1 MIGESLVR
9 LAQKPQRTIAGFMS
23 GTSMDGVDVVIARIR
38 GCGPDTAIDLLG
50 YDSVPYEPALRE
62 RLLSLQLPGTFNAFD
77 VADLSFRVGD
87 LHSDVLENL
96 ATRTG
101 IPLSDID
108 LIGYSGL
115 GLYHANRMNV
125 DLGEVNVL
133 ADRTGATVI
142 CDLRMAD
149 CAAGG
154 LGAPLSPYVD
164 WILFADPE
172 KSRAVQNIGGI
183 ANVCAIPAGAT
194 VDDLIGF
201 DTGPGNMVIDGLIS
215 LLSDGRETFDRD
227 GRVAASGQVNE
238 SLLAELMAHPYIRA
252 GGVHNPTLM
261 GMVRDLLAPIPVRT
275 HEDFAIPSD
284 AREALSW
291 AILANETLHG
301 RPANV
306 PQITGARRRVI
317 LGKITPPTS

>member
-125 DLGEVNVL
+125 DLGEANVL

-252 GGVHNPTLM
+252 GLPKCTGREEFGEFYAADVL
-261 GMVRDLLAPIPVRT
+261 VRARSRGT
-275 HEDFAIPSD
+275 SD
-284 AREALSW
+284 ADTVATATAFTAR
-291 AILANETLHG
+291 AIADSYD
-301 RPANV
+301 RFIAPV
-306 PQITGARRRVI
+306 CR
-317 LGKITPPTS
+317 